1 MSQTLSNPEGNVMSQ
16 LEGVLMRS
24 RLNGELGNERALESR
39 LVLALGMKVQI
50 EGVTWKIDV
59 D

>member
-16 LEGVLMRS
+16 LEGVRMRS
-24 RLNGELGNERALESR
+24 RVNGELGNERALESR

-50 EGVTWKIDV
+50 EGVTRKIDV